1 MGGDNLLIQNCPQVY
16 SLGGTSSQA
25 AQDDLMELRG

>member
-1 MGGDNLLIQNCPQVY
+1 MGGGGIIQNCPQVY
-16 SLGGTSSQA
+16 SLGGTSSQV